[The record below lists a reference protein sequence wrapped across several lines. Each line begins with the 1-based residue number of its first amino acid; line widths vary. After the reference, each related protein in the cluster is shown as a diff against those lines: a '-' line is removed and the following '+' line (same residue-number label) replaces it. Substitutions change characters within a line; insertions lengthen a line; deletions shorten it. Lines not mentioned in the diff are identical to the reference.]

1 MSGPI
6 TTPAHTILEAVRLAV
21 DADIDALR
29 RLAAGEAQT
38 LKLELVLRI
47 LLTYLPESTEPSEY
61 TGFLHDLVFGNLNA
75 LDHST
80 LFQSELAHLRKDEAQ
95 RRVRKL
101 RLLPLENARGLN
113 DKTPDIFTAFLL
125 NRARRID
132 QETGVLSLVR
142 QLLEPFL
149 THSSYLQTWF
159 IGTLLP
165 LLRLNYEYYPQRV
178 SIYSLE
184 TFEKLQGRTAI
195 NTLLSEAVRRREHG
209 DEAQI
214 DQDLKGLV
222 GPWIYGHT
230 REKRQKIG
238 DGGQENLAD
247 TVTAPPLPLQNDAQD
262 TLVSLWTHAYEWLLD
277 LSVRDFQ
284 QAVHAIERW
293 DGPRDTDYGGWN
305 TGENSVNQEELTK
318 ATTDYGRAGLA
329 TIYACHDAATLV
341 FQGMQNILGRV
352 ALLNDVPTSL
362 DLATARSTLSTNF
375 LSQEYISSIN
385 PAHLFQDMLLHPS
398 NPLTNLS
405 KESVHLGELLLASA
419 IILEDMGHPRSIKKI
434 LQLALF
440 GTIVDQRDAL
450 RRLLHAIQEKKKN
463 TDQAWNLN
471 RQQLLWLRKW
481 SRSDD
486 SDEDNI
492 STTRTGLFNQ
502 IGLVDME
509 IEILKAL
516 LTNSRG

>member
-6 TTPAHTILEAVRLAV
+6 TVPAYTILEAVRLAV
-21 DADIDALR
+21 HADIDALR
-29 RLAAGEAQT
+29 RLVAGEAHT
-38 LKLELVLRI
+38 LKLDLVLRI
-47 LLTYLPESTEPSEY
+47 LLTYLPESTEPSVY

-80 LFQSELAHLRKDEAQ
+80 LFQSGLAHLTKDEAQ

-101 RLLPLENARGLN
+101 RLLPLENARGL
-113 DKTPDIFTAFLL
+113 DGKAPDIFTAFLL

-132 QETGVLSLVR
+132 QETGLLSLIR

-149 THSSYLQTWF
+149 THSSYLQKWF

-165 LLRLNYEYYPQRV
+165 LLRFNYEYYPQRV

-195 NTLLSEAVRRREHG
+195 NALLSEAIQRCEHG
-209 DEAQI
+209 DEGQI
-214 DQDLKGLV
+214 DRDLRGLV

-230 REKRQKIG
+230 REKRRKIG
-238 DGGQENLAD
+238 DGRQENLAD
-247 TVTAPPLPLQNDAQD
+247 TVKAPPPLLQHDAQD
-262 TLVSLWTHAYEWLLD
+262 TLVSLWTHAHEWLLD

-284 QAVHAIERW
+284 QAVRAIERW

-329 TIYACHDAATLV
+329 TIYACHEVTTLV
-341 FQGMQNILGRV
+341 FQGMQNVLGRI
-352 ALLNDVPTSL
+352 ALLNDIPISL

-385 PAHLFQDMLLHPS
+385 PAHLFQDMLLHSS

-405 KESVHLGELLLASA
+405 KESVHLGELVLASA
-419 IILEDMGHPRSIKKI
+419 LILEDMGHAQSIKKT

-440 GTIVDQRDAL
+440 GTIVDQRDAF
-450 RRLLHAIQEKKKN
+450 RRVLHAIQENKKK
-463 TDQAWNLN
+463 TDQAWNLR

-481 SRSDD
+481 SRDD
-486 SDEDNI
+486 TSNEDNI
-492 STTRTGLFNQ
+492 STERTGLFKH

-516 LTNSRG
+516 LTESRG